1 MSIKIF
7 LLSIG
12 GRPLAR
18 ERLLLS
24 LLVLWALA
32 GIPGCMVNEKASE
45 PIPPETIVALL
56 EQGEFP
62 RAEVH
67 LPSYQLLGRFQ
78 PKDDVRFLQ
87 VPDTY
92 TRGSAR
98 GKYLHRRALEA
109 YVQMA
114 EAAQEEGIQL
124 HIISAT
130 RNFDSQ
136 KRIWESKWKGLR
148 IVEGQNLAKE
158 VKDPVLRAQKILR
171 FSSMPGTSR
180 HHWGTDMD
188 FNALSNRY
196 FEEGEGAK
204 VYEWLQAHGSNF
216 GFGQPY
222 TVKDSL
228 RPVGY
233 EEEKWHWSYLPL
245 AKLYLS
251 EYQKQIK
258 NTDIKEFAG
267 SEVAFELAVIRT
279 YVEGIH
285 PDCQ

>member
-1 MSIKIF
+1 MKTFLFLSGGSFPKGPRLWYSLICTSI
-7 LLSIG
+7 
-12 GRPLAR
+12 
-18 ERLLLS
+18 LLLNLS
-24 LLVLWALA
+24 CSNDRR
-32 GIPGCMVNEKASE
+32 PT
-45 PIPPETIVALL
+45 PIPPETIIALL
-56 EQGEFP
+56 EKGESP
-62 RAEVH
+62 KAEVY
-67 LPSYQLLGRFQ
+67 LPTHQLLGRFQ
-78 PKDDVRFLQ
+78 PKDDFRFIKL
-87 VPDTY
+87 PDTY

-98 GKYLHRRALEA
+98 GKYLHKKAFEA
-109 YVQMA
+109 YVHMA
-114 EAAQEEGIQL
+114 EAAKEEGIAL

-136 KRIWESKWKGLR
+136 KRIWESKWNGQR

-158 VKDPVLRAQKILR
+158 VKDHALRAQKILR

-204 VYEWLQAHGSNF
+204 VYEWLQTHGSEY

-222 TVKDSL
+222 TVKDTL

-245 AKLYLS
+245 AKVYLK

-258 NTDIKEFAG
+258 NSDIKGFDGA
-267 SEVAFELAVIRT
+267 EVASELEVIRT

>member
-1 MSIKIF
+1 MKTEKKI
-7 LLSIG
+7 
-12 GRPLAR
+12 A
-18 ERLLLS
+18 
-24 LLVLWALA
+24 
-32 GIPGCMVNEKASE
+32 
-45 PIPPETIVALL
+45 PIPPEAIVALL
-56 EQGEFP
+56 ERGTFP
-62 RAEVH
+62 NAEAS
-67 LPSYQLLGRFQ
+67 LPSHQLLGRFL
-78 PKDDVRFLQ
+78 PEEDFRFEKI
-87 VPDTY
+87 PDAH

-98 GKYLHRRALEA
+98 GKHLHKKALSA
-109 YVQMA
+109 YIQMA
-114 EAAQEEGIQL
+114 KAAQEDGIQL
-124 HIISAT
+124 SIISAT

-136 KRIWESKWKGLR
+136 KSIWESKWNGLR

-171 FSSMPGTSR
+171 YSSMPGTSR

-188 FNALSNRY
+188 FNALSNGY
-196 FEEGEGAK
+196 FEKGEGAK
-204 VYEWLQAHGSNF
+204 VYEWLQTHGADY

-245 AKLYLS
+245 AKLYLV

-258 NTDIKEFAG
+258 NSDIIGFAG
-267 SEVAFELAVIRT
+267 SEVASELAVIRT
-279 YVEGIH
+279 YVAGIH